1 MTENSKETNM
11 KTMIKTL
18 AMLLAVL
25 SSPIAMADIDITG
38 TWQGD
43 LAINSYSELRIQ
55 FIISQDTDDS
65 YAVVLH
71 TPGMGNIKN
80 VEANEVVYNAGNLK
94 VDVAELN
101 GSFEGVV
108 REGKIEGEWKQEGT
122 SFPLVLMSDEKPTLT
137 EEEMGTLL
145 GTWKGKPVSPEGA
158 TMEMP
163 DPTCFFQFEMS
174 EQGVLTGIMSVP
186 EFGIPD
192 STLSDIGIRDGIFS
206 FEISDGTQE
215 FIGELTD
222 NKIIGKL
229 KYPFNPNA
237 IQLITLVKVEEKV
250 PVYNLV
256 LPEEIKDQLIGSW
269 NGILKMPG
277 PMETTTVAVF
287 RFEISKHG
295 DFLGFVDML
304 GGSGLKI
311 TEANMSDGKLILKLK
326 SIRGEVTGSI
336 LTDKI
341 VGEWTEE
348 MGSTPLTLDRGPYVA
363 PEYTLNLPEET
374 MTQLMGK
381 WNGKFDDRDVAI
393 WFEKAENG
401 DFKGFAKMPM
411 FGGSNDKPIMEAS
424 VSEGKLTLKIGGE
437 IPLEFTADLS
447 GDQLAG
453 NLKETTMGINVP
465 LTMVKERPES

>member
-1 MTENSKETNM
+1 M

-43 LAINSYSELRIQ
+43 LAVNSYSELRIQ
-55 FIISQDTDDS
+55 FIISQDADDS
-65 YAVVLH
+65 YAVVLN

-94 VDVAELN
+94 IDVAELN

-108 REGKIEGEWKQEGT
+108 KDGKIEGEWKQEGT
-122 SFPLVLMSDEKPTLT
+122 SFPLILMSDEKPTLT
-137 EEEMGTLL
+137 EEEMDTLL

-174 EQGVLTGIMSVP
+174 EQGVFTGIMSVP

-206 FEISDGTQE
+206 FEISDGSQE
-215 FIGELTD
+215 FKGELAD
-222 NKIIGKL
+222 NKIIGRL
-229 KYPFNPNA
+229 KYPLNPNS

-250 PVYNLV
+250 PVYNLD
-256 LPEEIKDQLIGSW
+256 LPKEIKDQLIGSW
-269 NGILKMPG
+269 NGMMKMPG
-277 PMETTTVAVF
+277 PMETTTVVVF

-311 TEANMSDGKLILKLK
+311 TEANMSDGKLVLKLK
-326 SIRGEVTGSI
+326 SIRGEFTGSI
-336 LTDKI
+336 SAAEI
-341 VGEWTEE
+341 AGEWTEE
-348 MGSTPLTLDRGPYVA
+348 MGITPLTLNRGPYIP

-374 MTQLMGK
+374 MTQLAGR
-381 WNGKFDDRDVAI
+381 WNGKFDDRDVAL

-401 DFKGFAKMPM
+401 DFKGFAKMSM
-411 FGGSNDKPIMEAS
+411 FGGSNDKPVTEAS
-424 VSEGKLTLKIGGE
+424 LSEGKLTLKIGGE

-453 NLKETTMGINVP
+453 NLKDMLMGGSYS
-465 LTMVKERPES
+465 LTLVKESRES